1 MSLTDPLADMLTMIR
16 NAGQAQHK
24 KVDIPSSKV
33 KKRIAEIL
41 LEHGFIKNFVE
52 VEDNK
57 QNLLRI
63 FLKYDRENKSI
74 ISGLLRISKPGL
86 RVYADKEEVD
96 RIARSL
102 GITILS
108 TSRGVL
114 THQQAKEA
122 KAGGEVLLRVW

>member
-1 MSLTDPLADMLTMIR
+1 MSMTDPLADMLNRVR

-24 KVDIPSSKV
+24 KVDMPSSKM

-41 LEHGFIKNFVE
+41 LKNGFIQNFVE

-63 FLKYDRENKSI
+63 FLKYDHQNKSM

-86 RVYADKEEVD
+86 RIYANEEEVN
-96 RIARSL
+96 RMTREL
-102 GITILS
+102 GVSILS
-108 TSRGVL
+108 TSKGLL
-114 THQQAKEA
+114 THTQAREA
-122 KAGGEVLLRVW
+122 KVGGEVLLRVW

>member
-1 MSLTDPLADMLTMIR
+1 MSRNDPLADMLTRIR
-16 NAGQAQHK
+16 NAGKAKHK
-24 KVDIPSSKV
+24 KVDIPSSKM

-41 LEHGFIKNFVE
+41 LENGFIQNFVE

-63 FLKYDRENKSI
+63 FLRYDYENNHL

-86 RVYADKEEVD
+86 RIYGGKEEVNQMSKD
-96 RIARSL
+96 W

-108 TSRGVL
+108 TPKGLL
-114 THQQAKEA
+114 THNQAKEA
-122 KAGGEVLLRVW
+122 KVGGEVLLRVW